1 MGLVGAQV
9 QLTTT
14 RMNAGPLQPLALCEQ
29 LAERIREQI
38 FRREMAPGDSV
49 DEAALVAYYGVSRT
63 PVREALRILQREGL
77 LTAQMRRGMFVSVLS
92 PEEHEEAQ
100 ELRRLIRRFIR
111 IRDEQFEPTNSSL
124 AHNLLTLIELRLR
137 LVHPES
143 EAC

>member
-1 MGLVGAQV
+1 
-9 QLTTT
+9 
-14 RMNAGPLQPLALCEQ
+14 MNAGPLQPLALCEQ

-92 PEEHEEAQ
+92 PAAHEEAQ
-100 ELRRLIRRFIR
+100 ELHRLIRRFIR
-111 IRDEQFEPTNSSL
+111 TRGDGLKPTSRSL
-124 AHNLLTLIELRLR
+124 AHDLLTLIELRLR
-137 LVHPES
+137 LVQPES
-143 EAC
+143 GAC